1 MEPGVEAAGT
11 SADLGTTHD
20 LNLYWGCRGAWLGRG
35 LASREG
41 QTQDE
46 GRRSKQGV
54 RGFAVP
60 SPPHFPSLSLV
71 LSYALQTQAEA

>member
-11 SADLGTTHD
+11 CADLGTTH
-20 LNLYWGCRGAWLGRG
+20 NFSLYWGCRGAWLGRG
-35 LASREG
+35 LVSREG

-46 GRRSKQGV
+46 GRRSKQGGV

-60 SPPHFPSLSLV
+60 CRPPHPFSPLFLWCF
-71 LSYALQTQAEA
+71 LMH